1 MELLKQLGNNIN
13 SFIDNFDCVEAFMN
27 FSPIPIIIF
36 DKDWKIIRWSKKAE
50 EVFGWEEDELLN
62 KNLSEINFVYIDD
75 IKVIDEVSNE
85 IKINQTVKKR
95 NRNYC
100 RDGSVVLCEWENVGI
115 TNSEGI
121 IVGYLTFS
129 TDISEIV
136 ESKKKI
142 EESKRYF
149 ETFVESLPISV
160 FYLNCDLVIKNYN
173 HTFSKLFFN
182 DKVRIENT
190 SFINLNF
197 VKPSNISNWEKQIKN
212 FINSSENTY
221 ISDVQIL
228 CADNEIRDFFIN
240 FTKHFNIEG
249 KLVGLF
255 ATLIDITKINKLS
268 KELNE
273 SIKLYQHL
281 FNTSFD
287 AIVFLSVDWEIIDA
301 NNTFSEIFELKFSE
315 IKGKKIFDIVDL
327 PFFEEEL
334 NEFRHIDEIITTKK
348 DGSQIILNAKIWPK
362 IDYRNR
368 KTGYWIIL
376 RDITADRELRKRLLE
391 TQARYEI
398 AVECSNDGLWSR
410 DLLDKRMW
418 LSPKLRQ
425 MLEMDLKTDLLD
437 DESIL
442 GIIHPDDLS
451 NVFEQVQ
458 KNFSEKKTFSF
469 DFRLKTFKSEEY
481 RWYNVK
487 GNAIFDENGTPI
499 KMAGNLQDIHEKKLL
514 EEKQKELIAEL
525 NRSNEELQQFAYVA
539 SHDLQEPLR
548 MISSFLQLFKTRY
561 YHTLNKEATEFINF
575 ALEGSLR
582 MQQMINDLLTYSRV
596 KTRPGKFAPTDLNRI
611 LYRVI
616 ETLKH
621 QIKEKSASIYYNEL
635 PKTIVCDE
643 GQLFQLFMN
652 LLSNSLKFCKTD
664 CRPEIFISFDEN
676 EKEYIFKVKDN
687 GIGIDDQFK
696 DKVFKIFQRLHTREE
711 FPGNGIGL
719 AICKRIVSRHN
730 GKITFES
737 ELNKGTT
744 FIFSIAKNLKDD
756 AYEL

>member
-1 MELLKQLGNNIN
+1 MELLEKLNIKTLGNN
-13 SFIDNFDCVEAFMN
+13 FDCIDAFMN

-36 DKDWKIIRWSKKAE
+36 DKNWKILRWSKKAE
-50 EVFGWEEDELLN
+50 EVFGWKEEEIIN
-62 KNLSEINFVYIDD
+62 KDLSEINFVYFDD
-75 IKVIDEVSNE
+75 IKVIEEVNYE
-85 IKINQTVKKR
+85 IKINQIVKKR
-95 NRNYC
+95 NRNY
-100 RDGSVVLCEWENVGI
+100 RKDGSVVLCEWENVRL
-115 TNSEGI
+115 TNSNGEI
-121 IVGYLTFS
+121 TGYLTFS

-149 ETFVESLPISV
+149 ETFVESLPIPA
-160 FYLNCDLVIKNYN
+160 FYLNCNLIITNYN
-173 HTFSKLFFN
+173 FTFIKLFLDN
-182 DKVRIENT
+182 H
-190 SFINLNF
+190 SHFIKEMSLFNLNF
-197 VKPSNISNWEKQIKN
+197 IKPENKITWQNQIKDFLISNEKN
-212 FINSSENTY
+212 FIY
-221 ISDVQIL
+221 DVQIL
-228 CADNEIRDFFIN
+228 CEDKEIRDFFIN
-240 FTKHFNIEG
+240 FTKHFNLDG

-287 AIVFLSVDWEIIDA
+287 AIVFLSKNWEIIEA
-301 NNTFSEIFELKFSE
+301 NNSFCNIFEVNFPE
-315 IKGKKIFDIVDL
+315 IKGKSIFEIVNL
-327 PFFEEEL
+327 PFLDENL
-334 NEFRHIDEIITTKK
+334 SEFLHIDEIIASKK

-362 IDYRNR
+362 IEYRNR
-368 KTGYWIIL
+368 KTGYWLIL
-376 RDITADRELRKRLLE
+376 RNITVDRELRKRLIE
-391 TQARYEI
+391 TQAKYEI

-410 DLLDKRMW
+410 DLRNKHMW
-418 LSPKLRQ
+418 LSPKLKQ
-425 MLEMDLKTDLLD
+425 MLEIDENLDFID
-437 DESIL
+437 DETITNL
-442 GIIHPDDLS
+442 IHPDDLL
-451 NVFEQVQ
+451 NIVEQVR
-458 KNFSEKKTFSF
+458 KNFSDRKTFSI
-469 DFRLKTFKSEEY
+469 DMRLKTLKSEEY

-487 GNAIFDENGTPI
+487 GNAINDENGIPI
-499 KMAGNLQDIHEKKLL
+499 HMAGNLQDIHEKKLL

-561 YHTLNKEATEFINF
+561 YNTLNKEATEFINF

-582 MQQMINDLLTYSRV
+582 MQQMINDLLTFSRV
-596 KTRPGKFAPTDLNRI
+596 KTRPGKFTPTDLNK
-611 LYRVI
+611 LLFRVI

-635 PKTIVCDE
+635 PKNITCDE
-643 GQLFQLFMN
+643 GQIFQLFMN
-652 LLSNSLKFCKTD
+652 LISNSLKFSKKD
-664 CRPEIFISFDEN
+664 CRPEIFISYDEN
-676 EKEYIFKVKDN
+676 DKEYEFKVKDN
-687 GIGIDDQFK
+687 GIGIDNQFK
-696 DKVFKIFQRLHTREE
+696 EKVFKIFQRLHTREE

-730 GKITFES
+730 GRITFES

-744 FIFSIAKNLKDD
+744 FIFTIAKNLKDD